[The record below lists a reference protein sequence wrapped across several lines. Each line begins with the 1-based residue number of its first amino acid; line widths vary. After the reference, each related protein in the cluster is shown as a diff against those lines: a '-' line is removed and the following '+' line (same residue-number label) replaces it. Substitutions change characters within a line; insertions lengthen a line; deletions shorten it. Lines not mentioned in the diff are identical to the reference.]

1 MQKITKKDRY
11 LEIRSLILDRPD
23 LVEFIDHEIELV
35 EKKNAS
41 RSLKP
46 SKSATENAV
55 LADSVLA
62 VMKEGNRYTITEI
75 QRDLITSVQT
85 IKELIIPS
93 SVEVIKCLKKGLRMS
108 SANVMAASIRSFSR
122 ARSLSVSTI

>member
-75 QRDLITSVQT
+75 QSLTP
-85 IKELIIPS
+85 ELDGLSNQRVTAIVRLLMKS
-93 SVEVIKCLKKGLRMS
+93 GEVIRTEEKSKAYFTK
-108 SANVMAASIRSFSR
+108 V
-122 ARSLSVSTI
+122 